1 MAHKKAGGSTTL
13 GRDSRP
19 KYLGVKLHEGENAK
33 VGSIIIRQRG
43 TKWHP
48 GKNVKKGGDDTIFS
62 LINGAVK
69 FTKKTLKKYDGSL
82 KQATVVN
89 VLPAQ
94 K

>member
-1 MAHKKAGGSTTL
+1 MAHTKAGGSTTL

-19 KYLGVKLHEGENAK
+19 KYLGVKLHDGERAK

-48 GKNVKKGGDDTIFS
+48 GKNVKRGKDDTIFS
-62 LINGAVK
+62 LINGIVK
-69 FTKKTLKKYDGSL
+69 FTKKHLRKYDGSL
-82 KQATVVN
+82 KQATIVN
-89 VLPAQ
+89 IDPV